1 MSPALAGGFFT
12 TPEPPGMPRNTGVGS
27 LSLLQQFFPTQES
40 KSKMGVNS
48 HLKKNVIRAVGGRR
62 DEQVE
67 KRGTQ
72 GQ

>member
-1 MSPALAGGFFT
+1 M
-12 TPEPPGMPRNTGVGS
+12 GS

-48 HLKKNVIRAVGGRR
+48 HLKKNVIGAVGGRR